1 MENRKEQF
9 EDTCKLFID
18 SVSNY
23 FRVLTEVESEIQI
36 PYLKDTDDL
45 TLKQFTGMIGISGS
59 RKGYVYFSAD
69 KGLFVDLI
77 NIFIGIDDPVDEDIM
92 DMAGEIS
99 NVVAGNI
106 RANLGTNF
114 MISVPLVFEGRPEDL
129 KFPQDSNVYVIPLT
143 WKKHDAYVVV
153 GLQ

>member
-1 MENRKEQF
+1 METNKEQF
-9 EDTCKLFID
+9 EDTCKLFIN

-23 FRVLTEVESEIQI
+23 FRVLTEVDSEISV
-36 PYLKDTDDL
+36 PYIKDSDDLALKD
-45 TLKQFTGMIGISGS
+45 FTGMIGISGS
-59 RKGYVYFSAD
+59 SKGYVYFSAD

-77 NIFIGIDDPVDEDIM
+77 NIFIGIDDPVDEDIL

-114 MISVPLVFEGRPEDL
+114 MISVPLVFEGKPEDL
-129 KFPQDSNVYVIPLT
+129 KFPDESSVYVIPLT
-143 WKKHDAYVVV
+143 WKKHDAFVVV

>member
-1 MENRKEQF
+1 METRKQEF
-9 EDTCKLFID
+9 EETCKLFID
-18 SVSNY
+18 SVRNY
-23 FRVLTEVESEIQI
+23 FRVLTETDSEINV
-36 PYLKDTDDL
+36 PYLKTSEEL
-45 TLKQFTGMIGISGS
+45 TLKDFTGMIGVSGS

-69 KGLFVDLI
+69 RGLFEDLI
-77 NIFIGIDDPVDEDIM
+77 NIFIGIDDPINEDIL

-99 NVVAGNI
+99 NVIAGNI

-129 KFPQDSNVYVIPLT
+129 KFPGDSFVYVIPLT
-143 WKKHDAYVVV
+143 WKSHDAYVVV

>member
-1 MENRKEQF
+1 MLNRKSEF

-23 FRVLTEVESEIQI
+23 FRVLTEIDSKINV
-36 PYLKDTDDL
+36 PYLKESESL
-45 TLKQFTGMIGISGS
+45 SLKEFTGMIGISGN

-69 KGLFVDLI
+69 KGLYKDLI
-77 NIFIGIDDPVDEDIM
+77 NIFIGIDDPIDDDIL

-99 NVVAGNI
+99 NVVAGNV
-106 RANLGTNF
+106 RANLGTKF

-129 KFPQDSNVYVIPLT
+129 MFPEDSSVYVIPIT
-143 WKKHDAYVVV
+143 WKKHDAFVVV